1 MKRSSIVQTAL
12 AASLL
17 SLLACGSSDSNGP
30 KIQFAAS
37 GEVLALGGYAYPPA
51 SADAVAFAD
60 GWEIHFTKFL
70 TTIDKIILSTNPD
83 TSPTDQSQVG
93 RKVAE
98 LDGPWAIDL
107 HQGGPLPG
115 KGGTGE
121 QAFPIAVLDNQN
133 LNGGQAFDPTVR
145 YAFGFD
151 LVPATAAAKFLQMQ
165 SNDPDYQDMINNGWV
180 VLYVGTA
187 TWKGDAPGAPACTS
201 SDSTNTFDFTKLP
214 RVVNFRLGFK
224 TPTTYINCQN
234 PDNDPAKGIGGEDH
248 ERGVQVKANDTV
260 IAQVTVHTDHPFW
273 ESIVHDSPAH
283 FDQLAALATM
293 GELQRDDAA
302 DGGGRLHGVQVR
314 LAAVAVARLRG
325 RLHRPQP
332 EPSDGLRQPDHSAQ
346 STRGSRNVHAR
357 LLRLHV
363 LQPEHARALELG
375 RPLLR
380 AEALPISSVG
390 PVRVDILEP
399 ACIAND
405 VRDAHLIEFA
415 KPPTVQQTTLCSTGR
430 SSTSRQSLAP
440 AHRSASRRRRC
451 RRARRR

>member
-1 MKRSSIVQTAL
+1 
-12 AASLL
+12 
-17 SLLACGSSDSNGP
+17 
-30 KIQFAAS
+30 
-37 GEVLALGGYAYPPA
+37 
-51 SADAVAFAD
+51 
-60 GWEIHFTKFL
+60 
-70 TTIDKIILSTNPD
+70 
-83 TSPTDQSQVG
+83 VG

-293 GELQRDDAA
+293 DASGNFNVTMQQTVGVDYTAFKFGSLPLPWRACAAGYTVPNQNPQMGFDSQTIPHNPVGDPATSMRDYFDYMYYNQSTQ
-302 DGGGRLHGVQVR
+302 GHLN
-314 LAAVAVARLRG
+314 
-325 RLHRPQP
+325 
-332 EPSDGLRQPDHSAQ
+332 SDGLCFVQRHYPS
-346 STRGSRNVHAR
+346 
-357 LLRLHV
+357 
-363 LQPEHARALELG
+363 
-375 RPLLR
+375 
-380 AEALPISSVG
+380 
-390 PVRVDILEP
+390 
-399 ACIAND
+399 
-405 VRDAHLIEFA
+405 
-415 KPPTVQQTTLCSTGR
+415 PP
-430 SSTSRQSLAP
+430 
-440 AHRSASRRRRC
+440 
-451 RRARRR
+451 